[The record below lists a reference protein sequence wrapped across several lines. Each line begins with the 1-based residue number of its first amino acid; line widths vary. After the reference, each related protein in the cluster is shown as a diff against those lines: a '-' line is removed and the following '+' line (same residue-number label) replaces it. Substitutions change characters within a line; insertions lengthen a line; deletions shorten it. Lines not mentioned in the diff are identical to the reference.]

1 MAGGLATRASEPAP
15 PVLEHIRL
23 ILGGPVVWAP
33 AVDGAVVLSVRGD
46 DYDLSCGQD
55 FAIGYTGHG
64 PTSVEL

>member
-1 MAGGLATRASEPAP
+1 
-15 PVLEHIRL
+15 VLEHIRL